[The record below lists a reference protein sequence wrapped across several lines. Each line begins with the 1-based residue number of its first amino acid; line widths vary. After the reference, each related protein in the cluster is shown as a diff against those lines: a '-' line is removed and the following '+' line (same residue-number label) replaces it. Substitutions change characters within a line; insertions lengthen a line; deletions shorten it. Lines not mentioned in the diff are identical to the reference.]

1 MNKKLSIMGQDMR
14 FEMMKVLKGRQDR
27 MIYYIAGLNV
37 ASIGFTLSKTFDII
51 PDEYDIALGLALLF
65 WIISIIASFRW
76 IFIQFRTM
84 EINLAIKTIKD
95 DKMISEINKR
105 NHINKSMQQLVDDNK
120 SAEKAISR
128 TLFFFI
134 AGVVSFVFWRFLEVF
149 QF

>member
-1 MNKKLSIMGQDMR
+1 MGQDIQ
-14 FEMMKVLKGRQDR
+14 FEMMRVLKGRQDK

-37 ASIGFTLSKTFDII
+37 AAIGFTLSKTFDII
-51 PDEYDIALGLALLF
+51 PDKYDIALGLALLS
-65 WIISIIASFRW
+65 WLISTMESFRW

-84 EINLAIKTIKD
+84 EIDLTINSIKD
-95 DKMISEINKR
+95 DNKISKIEESKA
-105 NHINKSMQQLVDDNK
+105 KQQLLI
-120 SAEKAISR
+120 EKKRAVTAISR